1 MEIGNWVLEI
11 ENMLYIASDHA
22 GYPLKEELKIFLEE
36 MGLEFEDLGNE
47 QLDPSDD
54 YPDFAFRLAHNVL
67 ENEDSKGILICGTGQ
82 GMCIAANKIN
92 GIRAAFV
99 HDEFTARSAA
109 EHLNANIICL
119 GGRVTDF
126 ETAKKLVKI
135 WLETEFSREEKH
147 ERRLEKIENI
157 ERS

>member
-1 MEIGNWVLEI
+1 
-11 ENMLYIASDHA
+11 MLFIASDHA
-22 GYPLKEELKIFLEE
+22 GYPLKEELKLFLEE

-54 YPDFAFRLAHNVL
+54 YPDFAYRVAHNIL
-67 ENEDSKGILICGTGQ
+67 DNEDSKGILICGTGQ
-82 GMCIAANKIN
+82 GVCMAANKVD
-92 GIRAAFV
+92 GIRAALV

-109 EHLNANIICL
+109 EHLNANVICL
-119 GGRVTDF
+119 GGRVTDA
-126 ETAKKLVKI
+126 EAAKKLVKI
-135 WLETEFSREEKH
+135 WLETQFSGDERH

>member
-1 MEIGNWVLEI
+1 
-11 ENMLYIASDHA
+11 MLYIASDHA
-22 GYPLKEELKIFLEE
+22 GYPLKEELKPFLEE
-36 MGLEFEDLGNE
+36 LGFEVVDLGNE

-54 YPDFAFRLAHNVL
+54 YPDFAYRLAQNVV

-82 GMCIAANKIN
+82 GVCISANKVD
-92 GIRAAFV
+92 GIRAALV

-135 WLETEFSREEKH
+135 WLETEFSNEERH
-147 ERRLEKIENI
+147 LRRLEKVVNI